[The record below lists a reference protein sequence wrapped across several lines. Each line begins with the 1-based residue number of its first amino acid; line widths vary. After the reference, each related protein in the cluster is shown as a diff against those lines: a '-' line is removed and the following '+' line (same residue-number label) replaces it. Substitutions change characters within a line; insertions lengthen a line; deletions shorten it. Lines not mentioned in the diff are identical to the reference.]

1 MLEQIIAI
9 IAILALALGAVAL
22 FFSMRKPTPPPPP
35 PPPPPPSFID
45 MAEFK
50 GLNSDIT
57 GMYRDNI
64 VNGLAPLMVQQ
75 VNAQWAALTPAQ
87 RTQIVQ
93 LAAAGEKLAAAR
105 YAKLSNA
112 PNLAAM
118 LKSMPH

>member
-1 MLEQIIAI
+1 MLELIL
-9 IAILALALGAVAL
+9 AILALALGAVAL
-22 FFSMRKPTPPPPP
+22 FFSMRKPTPP

-64 VNGLAPLMVQQ
+64 VNGLAPAMVQQ

-87 RTQIVQ
+87 RTLIVQ

-105 YAKLSNA
+105 YAKTSNA

>member
-22 FFSMRKPTPPPPP
+22 FFSMRK
-35 PPPPPPSFID
+35 PSFID

-64 VNGLAPLMVQQ
+64 VNGLAPAMVQQ

-105 YAKLSNA
+105 YAKTSNA